1 MENLGQWLKI
11 DAILAPQSLATTT
24 GATAANLWRSMEGF
38 HKALMIVTGIP
49 ANSETFTITLKQATD
64 AAGTDPQNFSVSK
77 TLVVT
82 GATVVSPVGTTGL
95 TRYGYIEFD
104 QQEVYARGSGT
115 HLFVGV
121 SVLTA
126 GTFAVAGVL
135 LRGAPR
141 YSAGLTSFPT
151 SGGQA
156 DTAIL

>member
-1 MENLGQWLKI
+1 MENIGQFLKV
-11 DAILAPQSLATTT
+11 DAILAPQSLTS
-24 GATAANLWRSMEGF
+24 ATAATAAALWRSIKGF

-49 ANSETFTITLKQATD
+49 ANGETFTILLKQATD
-64 AAGTDPQNFSVSK
+64 AAGTDPQNFTVSK

-82 GATVVSPVGTTGL
+82 GATVTSPVGTTGL

-104 QQEVYARGSGT
+104 QQEVYARGNGT
-115 HLFVGV
+115 HPFVGV
-121 SVLTA
+121 SVTTV

-141 YSAGLTSFPT
+141 YSAGLLSFPT